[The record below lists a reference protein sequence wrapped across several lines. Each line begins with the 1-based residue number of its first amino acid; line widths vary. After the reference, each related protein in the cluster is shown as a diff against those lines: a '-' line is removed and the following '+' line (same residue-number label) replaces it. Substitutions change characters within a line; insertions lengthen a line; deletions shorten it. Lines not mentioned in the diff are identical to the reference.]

1 MRNKENHPKHWIS
14 IKTKIK
20 VMKKWL
26 KKYSPKSKK
35 SGRYIAHSKIM
46 DKQWTAAISVK
57 SKNPQTPI
65 YRHLWECGVVTRTG
79 IELTEQ
85 TFAIYGKMRKVY
97 IPHRLPQLHGLFAA
111 PCR

>member
-35 SGRYIAHSKIM
+35 SGRYIAHLKIM
-46 DKQWTAAISVK
+46 DKQWTTAIFVK
-57 SKNPQTPI
+57 SKKPHTPI
-65 YRHLWECGVVTRTG
+65 YRHL
-79 IELTEQ
+79 
-85 TFAIYGKMRKVY
+85 
-97 IPHRLPQLHGLFAA
+97 
-111 PCR
+111 

>member
-35 SGRYIAHSKIM
+35 SGRYIAHLKIM
-46 DKQWTAAISVK
+46 DKQWTTAISVK
-57 SKNPQTPI
+57 SKKPQTAI
-65 YRHLWECGVVTRTG
+65 LSHLWECGVVTRTG
-79 IELTEQ
+79 IEP
-85 TFAIYGKMRKVY
+85 M
-97 IPHRLPQLHGLFAA
+97 IPP
-111 PCR
+111 